1 MTPERDPMGAA
12 IADYFKYGKGGR
24 LRVFSPDF
32 DEDSI
37 PLSTLF
43 RTVAQMPSLERRALE
58 LSWGRVLDVGAG
70 SGCHTL
76 PLQERGLDVTAID
89 ISPLSVETMSARGV
103 KNSLLMDFWQM
114 QGEFDTILMLMN
126 GIGIAGRLERLPYL
140 FKHISNLLS
149 QNGILIFDSTD
160 ISYLYEDEEGV
171 MEIPGDRYYGELQY
185 QMQYKKI
192 KGEAFDWLYVDY
204 PMIEAYAAESGLCA
218 QLIEQD
224 TDGSYLATLCRRD

>member
-1 MTPERDPMGAA
+1 MR
-12 IADYFKYGKGGR
+12 
-24 LRVFSPDF
+24 
-32 DEDSI
+32 
-37 PLSTLF
+37 
-43 RTVAQMPSLERRALE
+43 
-58 LSWGRVLDVGAG
+58 
-70 SGCHTL
+70 
-76 PLQERGLDVTAID
+76 
-89 ISPLSVETMSARGV
+89 ARGV
-103 KNSLLMDFWQM
+103 KNPLLMDFWQM

-149 QNGILIFDSTD
+149 QNGIMIFDSTD

-224 TDGSYLATLCRRD
+224 TDGSYLATLCRKD